1 MNGQARHTD
10 IWNDFLHIVENIIE
24 PRPFTTWFKPI
35 KPISL
40 EGSTLTVEVP
50 SDFFREFIENQYL
63 DLIRVTL
70 RRVIGPDARLIY
82 SVRPVL
88 SQPPMTL
95 NAQYGTAPVNKPIS
109 LGGLRTDSITNP
121 LVLPGLRKMEIDP
134 RLNPVYCFE
143 NMIKGECNQV
153 GLSAGISIADAPGR
167 TPFNPLFIF
176 GGPGLGKTHL
186 AQAIG
191 IAAHNK
197 YPDLIVQYVSGSEF
211 KSQYVN
217 ATSVN
222 NKLNDFLHFYSKI
235 DLLIMDDIQELQNA
249 GGSQSALFSIFN
261 SLHQNGKQLIFTSD
275 RPAVELRNFESRM
288 LSRFKWGLSVK
299 LDRPDYRTRLSMLKA
314 RRDREGVL
322 ISDEVLE
329 YIAAHVKSNFREL
342 EGALVSVMAHATLTH
357 QETSVEMAAGITEN
371 IIGEEAGDLNI
382 ARIQESVCEYF
393 NITRDELL
401 SASRK
406 RQIVQ
411 ARQISMY
418 LSRNLLTNC
427 SLATIGNETGGKD
440 HATVLHA
447 CNTVADL
454 MATDRSFKRYVSDI
468 ESALSTPENF

>member
-10 IWNDFLHIVENIIE
+10 IWNDFLHVVENIIE

-95 NAQYGTAPVNKPIS
+95 NAQYGTAPVNKPVS

-249 GGSQSALFSIFN
+249 GGSQSALFSIL
-261 SLHQNGKQLIFTSD
+261 SYI
-275 RPAVELRNFESRM
+275 LR
-288 LSRFKWGLSVK
+288 
-299 LDRPDYRTRLSMLKA
+299 
-314 RRDREGVL
+314 
-322 ISDEVLE
+322 
-329 YIAAHVKSNFREL
+329 
-342 EGALVSVMAHATLTH
+342 
-357 QETSVEMAAGITEN
+357 
-371 IIGEEAGDLNI
+371 
-382 ARIQESVCEYF
+382 
-393 NITRDELL
+393 
-401 SASRK
+401 
-406 RQIVQ
+406 
-411 ARQISMY
+411 
-418 LSRNLLTNC
+418 
-427 SLATIGNETGGKD
+427 
-440 HATVLHA
+440 
-447 CNTVADL
+447 
-454 MATDRSFKRYVSDI
+454 
-468 ESALSTPENF
+468 

>member
-1 MNGQARHTD
+1 MNGQARHIN
-10 IWNDFLHIVENIIE
+10 IWNDFLHVVENIIE
-24 PRPFTTWFKPI
+24 PRPFATWFKPI
-35 KPISL
+35 KPLSL

-50 SDFFREFIENQYL
+50 SDFFREFLENEYL
-63 DLIRVTL
+63 DVISLTL
-70 RRVIGPDARLIY
+70 RRVIGPEAKLMY
-82 SVRPVL
+82 SVRPVQ

-95 NAQYGTAPVNKPIS
+95 NAQYGTAPVNKPVS
-109 LGGLRTDSITNP
+109 LGNLSTDSITNP
-121 LVLPGLRKMEIDP
+121 LVLPGLKKTEIDP

-143 NMIKGECNQV
+143 NLVKGDCNV
-153 GLSAGISIADAPGR
+153 LGLNAGISIADAPGK

-191 IAAHNK
+191 IAVHKKFPELIVLYVTGSQFKSQFVDAVNVHNK
-197 YPDLIVQYVSGSEF
+197 Y
-211 KSQYVN
+211 
-217 ATSVN
+217 
-222 NKLNDFLHFYSKI
+222 NDFLHFYMKI
-235 DLLIMDDIQELQNA
+235 DVLIIDDVQDLQNA
-249 GGSQSALFSIFN
+249 NGSQAALFTIFN
-261 SLHQNGKQLIFTSD
+261 HLHQNGKQLVFTSD

-288 LSRFKWGLSVK
+288 LSRFKWGLNAK
-299 LDRPDYRTRLSMLKA
+299 LDRPDYKTRLAMLKA
-314 RRDREGVL
+314 RREREGVL

-357 QETSVEMAAGITEN
+357 QETSVELAACITES
-371 IIGEEAGDLNI
+371 IVGEEAGDLNI

-393 NITRDELL
+393 NITREELL

-447 CNTVADL
+447 CNTVSDL

-468 ESALSTPENF
+468 ENALTSIENV

>member
-95 NAQYGTAPVNKPIS
+95 NAQYGTAPVNKPVS

-191 IAAHNK
+191 IAAHN
-197 YPDLIVQYVSGSEF
+197 
-211 KSQYVN
+211 
-217 ATSVN
+217 
-222 NKLNDFLHFYSKI
+222 
-235 DLLIMDDIQELQNA
+235 
-249 GGSQSALFSIFN
+249 
-261 SLHQNGKQLIFTSD
+261 
-275 RPAVELRNFESRM
+275 
-288 LSRFKWGLSVK
+288 
-299 LDRPDYRTRLSMLKA
+299 
-314 RRDREGVL
+314 
-322 ISDEVLE
+322 
-329 YIAAHVKSNFREL
+329 
-342 EGALVSVMAHATLTH
+342 
-357 QETSVEMAAGITEN
+357 
-371 IIGEEAGDLNI
+371 
-382 ARIQESVCEYF
+382 
-393 NITRDELL
+393 
-401 SASRK
+401 
-406 RQIVQ
+406 
-411 ARQISMY
+411 
-418 LSRNLLTNC
+418 
-427 SLATIGNETGGKD
+427 
-440 HATVLHA
+440 
-447 CNTVADL
+447 
-454 MATDRSFKRYVSDI
+454 
-468 ESALSTPENF
+468 

>member
-50 SDFFREFIENQYL
+50 SDFFREFLENEYL
-63 DLIRVTL
+63 DIIRMTL
-70 RRVIGPDARLIY
+70 RRVIGPDARLMY
-82 SVRPVL
+82 AVRPVQ
-88 SQPPMTL
+88 SQPAMTL

-121 LVLPGLRKMEIDP
+121 LVLPGLKKTEIDP
-134 RLNPVYCFE
+134 QLNPVYCFE
-143 NMIKGECNQV
+143 NFVKGECNQM
-153 GLSAGISIADAPGR
+153 GLSAGISIADAPGK

-191 IAAHNK
+191 IAAHK
-197 YPDLIVQYVSGSEF
+197 KFPDLIVLYVSGSQF
-211 KSQYVN
+211 KTQYVN
-217 ATSVN
+217 ATSRN
-222 NKLNDFLHFYSKI
+222 QLNDFLHFYMKI
-235 DLLIMDDIQELQNA
+235 DVLIMDDIQELQNA
-249 GGSQSALFSIFN
+249 NGSQAALFNIFN
-261 SLHQNGKQLIFTSD
+261 YLHQNGKQLVFTSD
-275 RPAVELRNFESRM
+275 RPAVELRNFEQRM

-299 LDRPDYRTRLSMLKA
+299 LDRPDYRTRLDMLKA

-342 EGALVSVMAHATLTH
+342 EGALVSVMAHAALTH
-357 QETSVEMAAGITEN
+357 QENSVELAARITEN
-371 IIGEEAGDLNI
+371 IIGEEAGDLSI
-382 ARIQESVCEYF
+382 ARIQDSVCEYF
-393 NITRDELL
+393 NITREELL

-427 SLATIGNETGGKD
+427 SLATIGAETGGKD

-447 CNTVADL
+447 CNTVSDL
-454 MATDRSFKRYVSDI
+454 MATDRSFKRYVADI
-468 ESALSTPENF
+468 EAGLATSENQ